1 MASHSP
7 KIYHYK
13 KKTVPKSSIG
23 MEDLEVGEYY
33 ALHTSVKGY
42 DLVHVLKETVDTY
55 KVDSIH
61 VYNGYGQSHPGN
73 TTSTKKKINE
83 TVFQQALDLYE
94 KCRNEILSLDFDK
107 RPLDRLSL
115 FSDNEYFYLTYR
127 WHNAVSFGKSK
138 WETLAMMNEYIIDPT
153 WDDIIARNVP
163 VNNTR
168 DIGAC
173 YMIDAATYEKV
184 KKMHEILILSLTTL
198 MKACLE

>member
-13 KKTVPKSSIG
+13 KKTVPKSSFG

-33 ALHTSVKGY
+33 ALHTSVKEY
-42 DLVHVLKETVDTY
+42 DLVHVLKETGDSY

-61 VYNGYGQSHPGN
+61 MYSGYGQSHPGN
-73 TTSTKKKINE
+73 TTSTKKINE
-83 TVFQQALDLYE
+83 TVFLQAVDLYE

-107 RPLDRLSL
+107 RPLERLSL
-115 FSDNEYFYLTYR
+115 FSDNEYFFLTYR

-168 DIGAC
+168 DIEAC

-184 KKMHEILILSLTTL
+184 RKMHEILILSLTTL

>member
-13 KKTVPKSSIG
+13 KKNVPKTSFG

-33 ALHTSVKGY
+33 ALHTSMKGY
-42 DLVHVLKETVDTY
+42 DLVHILKEAVDSY
-55 KVDSIH
+55 KVNSIH
-61 VYNGYGQSHPGN
+61 VYNVNGQSNPGN
-73 TTSTKKKINE
+73 STFTKKMITE
-83 TVFQQALDLYE
+83 TVIQQAVDLYE

-107 RPLDRLSL
+107 RPLERLSL
-115 FSDNEYFYLTYR
+115 FSDNEYFFLTYR

-163 VNNTR
+163 VNNIR
-168 DIGAC
+168 DIEAC

-184 KKMHEILILSLTTL
+184 RKMHEILILSLTTL
-198 MKACLE
+198 MKACME

>member
-1 MASHSP
+1 
-7 KIYHYK
+7 
-13 KKTVPKSSIG
+13 
-23 MEDLEVGEYY
+23 MEDLEAGEYY
-33 ALHTSVKGY
+33 ALHTSVKEY
-42 DLVHVLKETVDTY
+42 DLVHVLKETVDSY
-55 KVDSIH
+55 KVDYIH

-83 TVFQQALDLYE
+83 TVFQQAVDLYE

-107 RPLDRLSL
+107 RPLDRLNL
-115 FSDNEYFYLTYR
+115 FSDNECFYLTYR

-163 VNNTR
+163 VNNIR

-184 KKMHEILILSLTTL
+184 RKMHEILILSLTTL